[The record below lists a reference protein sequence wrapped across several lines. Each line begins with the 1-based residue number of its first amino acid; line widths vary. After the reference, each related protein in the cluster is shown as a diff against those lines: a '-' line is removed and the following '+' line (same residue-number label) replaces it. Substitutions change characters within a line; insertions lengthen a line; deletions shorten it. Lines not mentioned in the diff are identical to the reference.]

1 MLANDRPPS
10 VRGPWGRGLI
20 AAALTLAVALAIAR
34 LPDGVASGGLDSSWG
49 SVLRYAHDHGLQF
62 GSDVVFTY
70 GPLGLAA
77 TGSYSGGTTQ
87 VATWAAMAITL
98 LFVLPIVMVARRLPW
113 REAAAL
119 LLLVGGLPLIRVC
132 GLDGPVQAGL
142 CCWGILAFTSPTA
155 DGGRTGSNRGYGLG
169 LACFVGL
176 IGLAKFSWL
185 VSGGLTLAAVAA
197 DAVLRGRHGWA
208 TVLLATAAGVFLGG
222 WLALGQPLANLPAFV
237 TGSLEIASGYSR
249 TMGTR
254 GPNALLFLALLAV
267 GLCAGGIVVR
277 SRAAKLPDAVHTQ
290 ARRWLLGIWLSGLLF
305 LGWKHGMVRAAE
317 GDTHVTALFAQCV
330 VLAFALSLVPLA
342 APAVDRLAPARCWI
356 VSLLALTLAQWMH
369 IGSLEDGIAQAIKR
383 ISHNTRILIRPER
396 HHRWLD
402 EEWDRAR
409 DRMALPT
416 ARSLIGAEPVDV
428 FGYSQDYAI
437 ANRLTYRPRPV
448 FQSYSVY
455 TRRLAEI
462 NDRFYRSPRAPD
474 WLLFELGSID
484 GRYPGLE
491 DSLALRTILHDYR
504 AVGTDDRFLVLHRE
518 RQDPVRLELL
528 ASGTS
533 RAGDRIDVTAHRDRD
548 LWLEI
553 DVAPGL
559 LARLESFVLR
569 PPPLR
574 LKIWADGFPAEGY
587 AYTSPASMLATGFIA
602 SPVLGET
609 NDAANLLAGKP
620 TRRLN
625 GFAVETS
632 SRGRGTTF
640 RYSLYAIAGG
650 LTNATSAQS
659 PSVAP
664 PAEPP

>member
-20 AAALTLAVALAIAR
+20 ATAIALVVALAIAR

-49 SVLRYAHDHGLQF
+49 SVLRYAHDRGLHF
-62 GSDVVFTY
+62 GSDLVFTY

-77 TGSYSGGTTQ
+77 TGSYSGGTTR

-98 LFVLPIVMVARRLPW
+98 LFVAPIVMVALRLPW
-113 REAAAL
+113 RESAAV
-119 LLLVGGLPLIRVC
+119 LLLVGGLPLIRAC
-132 GLDGPVQAGL
+132 GLDGPVQAAL
-142 CCWGILAFTSPTA
+142 CCWCILAFTSPA
-155 DGGRTGSNRGYGLG
+155 GDGRTGPNPGPGLG
-169 LACFVGL
+169 LACLVGL
-176 IGLAKFSWL
+176 GGLAKFSWL
-185 VSGGLTLAAVAA
+185 VSGGLTLAAVAG
-197 DAVLRGRHGWA
+197 DALLRGRRGFA
-208 TVLLATAAGVFLGG
+208 AVLVSTAAGVFLGG
-222 WLALGQPLANLPAFV
+222 WLALGQPLANLPAFL

-249 TMGTR
+249 SMGTR
-254 GPNALLFLALLAV
+254 GPNATLFLALLAA
-267 GLCAGGIVVR
+267 GLCVGGIVVR
-277 SRAAKLPDAVHTQ
+277 ARAAALPDDPHVQ
-290 ARRWLLGIWLSGLLF
+290 ARRWLLGLTLSGLLF
-305 LGWKHGMVRAAE
+305 LGWKHGVVRAAA
-317 GDTHVTALFAQCV
+317 GDSHVTALLAQCV
-330 VLAFALSLVPLA
+330 VLAFALAVVPLA
-342 APAVDRLAPARCWI
+342 TPAVDRLAPARGWI
-356 VSLLALTLAQWMH
+356 VAALALTLAQWMQL
-369 IGSLEDGIAQAIKR
+369 GSLEDGIAQAIKR

-416 ARSLIGAEPVDV
+416 ARSLIGTEPVDV

-437 ANRLTYRPRPV
+437 ANGLTYRPRPV

-455 TRRLAEI
+455 TRRLAEL

-504 AVGTDDRFLVLHRE
+504 TVGTDDRFLVLHRE
-518 RQDPVRLELL
+518 RRDPVRLERL

-533 RAGDRIDVTAHRDRD
+533 RVGDRIDVTAHRDRD

-553 DVAPGL
+553 DVASGL

-574 LKIWADGFPAEGY
+574 LKVWADGFPAEGY

-650 LTNATSAQS
+650 LTTATSAQS

>member
-1 MLANDRPPS
+1 MRVLRT
-10 VRGPWGRGLI
+10 
-20 AAALTLAVALAIAR
+20 AAAAVVISLLVALAIAR

-49 SVLRYAHDHGLQF
+49 SVLRYAHDHGLRF

-77 TGSYSGGTTQ
+77 TGSYSGGTTL
-87 VATWAAMAITL
+87 VATWGGAVITL
-98 LFVLPIVMVARRLPW
+98 LFVLPIVFVAGRLPW
-113 REAAAL
+113 RQAAVL
-119 LLLVGGLPLIRVC
+119 LLLVGGLPLMRAC

-142 CCWGILAFTSPTA
+142 CCWGILGFTTPTRA
-155 DGGRTGSNRGYGLG
+155 DGRPDTLAALGLG
-169 LACFVGL
+169 LAVFVPL

-185 VSGGLTLAAVAA
+185 VPGGLTLAAVTIDVA
-197 DAVLRGRHGWA
+197 LRGRPGLA
-208 TVLLATAAGVFLGG
+208 AMLSATASGLFIAG
-222 WLALGQPLANLPAFV
+222 WLALGQSLTDLPAFIA
-237 TGSLEIASGYSR
+237 GSLEIASGYAR
-249 TMGTR
+249 AMGTR
-254 GPNALLFLALLAV
+254 GPNAVLMLALLAA
-267 GLCAGGIVVR
+267 GLCVAGIVVR
-277 SRAAKLPDAVHTQ
+277 SGSAALPDDAHLRT
-290 ARRWLLGIWLSGLLF
+290 RRWLLGLWLSALLF
-305 LGWKHGMVRAAE
+305 LGWKHGLVRAAA
-317 GDTHVTALFAQCV
+317 GDTHVTALLTQCV
-330 VLAFALSLVPLA
+330 VLAFALTLVPLA
-342 APAVDRLAPARCWI
+342 APTVDRLAAARCWI
-356 VSLLALTLAQWMH
+356 VAILALTLAQWMQ

-383 ISHNTRILIRPER
+383 ISINSRILLRPER

-409 DRMALPT
+409 GRMALPT
-416 ARSLIGAEPVDV
+416 ARSLIGDEPVDV

-437 ANRLTYRPRPV
+437 ANELNYVPRPV

-455 TRRLAEI
+455 TPRLAEL

-474 WLLFELGSID
+474 WVLFELGSID

-504 AVGTDDRFLVLHRE
+504 IAGTDQRFLALRRE
-518 RQDPVRLELL
+518 QREPVRLELL

-533 RAGDRIDVTAHRDRD
+533 RVGDRIDVTAHRDRD

-574 LKIWADGFPAEGY
+574 LRIWADGFPAEGY
-587 AYTSPASMLATGFIA
+587 AYTAPAPMLATGFIA

-609 NDAANLLAGKP
+609 ADAANLLAGKP
-620 TRRLN
+620 TRRLY

-632 SRGRGTTF
+632 SRGRGAAI
-640 RYSLYAIAGG
+640 RYRLHAIAGG
-650 LTNATSAQS
+650 LIASMPPQPAP
-659 PSVAP
+659 PSP
-664 PAEPP
+664 PAETP

>member
-1 MLANDRPPS
+1 MGMLRLAVPTA
-10 VRGPWGRGLI
+10 VI
-20 AAALTLAVALAIAR
+20 TLAIALAVAR

-49 SVLRYAHDHGLQF
+49 SVLRYAHDHGLHF

-77 TGSYSGGTTQ
+77 TGGYSGGTTG
-87 VATWAAMAITL
+87 VATWAALAITL
-98 LFVLPIVMVARRLPW
+98 LFVLPIVLVARRLPW
-113 REAAAL
+113 QEAAAL
-119 LLLVGGLPLIRVC
+119 LVLVGGLPLIRAC

-142 CCWGILAFTSPTA
+142 CCWGILAFTSPAA
-155 DGGRTGSNRGYGLG
+155 DDRRTSAHAGPAFG

-185 VSGGLTLAAVAA
+185 VPGGLTLAAVAA
-197 DAVLRGRHGWA
+197 DAFLRGRRGLA
-208 TVLLATAAGVFLGG
+208 VLPVATAAVVFIGG
-222 WLALGQPLANLPAFV
+222 WAALGQPLADLPAFFI
-237 TGSLEIASGYSR
+237 GSLEIASGYAR

-254 GPNALLFLALLAV
+254 GPNAILLLALLAA

-277 SRAAKLPDAVHTQ
+277 SRSAALPGHSHLP
-290 ARRWLLGIWLSGLLF
+290 ARRWLLGTWLSALLF
-305 LGWKHGMVRAAE
+305 LGWKHGLVRAAA
-317 GDTHVTALFAQCV
+317 GDTHVTALLALCV
-330 VLAFALSLVPLA
+330 GLAFALSLVPLA
-342 APAVDRLAPARCWI
+342 AAATDRLAPARCWI
-356 VSLLALTLAQWMH
+356 VAVLALTLAQWMH
-369 IGSLEDGIAQAIKR
+369 LGSLEDGIAQAIKR
-383 ISHNTRILIRPER
+383 ISINTRILLRPER
-396 HHRWLD
+396 HRHWLD

-416 ARSLIGAEPVDV
+416 ARRLLGAEPVDV

-437 ANRLTYRPRPV
+437 ANQLNYRPRPV

-455 TRRLAEI
+455 TRRLAEL

-504 AVGTDDRFLVLHRE
+504 AAGTDDRFLVLHRE

-533 RAGDRIDVTAHRDRD
+533 RAGDRIDVTPHRDRD

-559 LARLESFVLR
+559 LARVESFVLR

-574 LKIWADGFPAEGY
+574 LRIWADGFPADGY
-587 AYTSPASMLATGFIA
+587 AYTSPATMLATGFIA

-609 NDAANLLAGKP
+609 NDAANLLAGRP
-620 TRRLN
+620 TRRLH

-632 SRGRGTTF
+632 SRGRGTSF
-640 RYSLYAIAGG
+640 RYRLYGIAGG
-650 LTNATSAQS
+650 LTDA
-659 PSVAP
+659 PSTQGPPVAP
-664 PAEPP
+664 AAESP

>member
-1 MLANDRPPS
+1 MTR
-10 VRGPWGRGLI
+10 VRI
-20 AAALTLAVALAIAR
+20 TTLAVALTLTVTLAIAR
-34 LPDGVASGGLDSSWG
+34 LPHGVASGGLDSSWG
-49 SVLRYAHDHGLQF
+49 SVLRYAHDHGLHF
-62 GSDVVFTY
+62 GSDLVFTY

-77 TGSYSGGTTQ
+77 TGSYSGGSMQ

-98 LFVLPIVMVARRLPW
+98 LFVTPIVMVALRLPW

-132 GLDGPVQAGL
+132 GLDGPVQAAL
-142 CCWGILAFTSPTA
+142 CCWCLLAFTSPA
-155 DGGRTGSNRGYGLG
+155 GGRTGPNHGPGLG

-176 IGLAKFSWL
+176 GGLAKFSWL
-185 VSGGLTLAAVAA
+185 VSGGLTLAAVAG
-197 DAVLRGRHGWA
+197 DALLRGRRGFA
-208 TVLLATAAGVFLGG
+208 ALLVSTAAGVFLGG
-222 WLALGQPLANLPAFV
+222 WLALGQPLANLPAFL
-237 TGSLEIASGYSR
+237 TGSLEIASGYSQS
-249 TMGTR
+249 MGTR
-254 GPNALLFLALLAV
+254 GPNATLFLALLAA
-267 GLCAGGIVVR
+267 GLCVGGIVVR
-277 SRAAKLPDAVHTQ
+277 ARAAALPDDPHMQ
-290 ARRWLLGIWLSGLLF
+290 ARRWLLGLTLSGLLF

-342 APAVDRLAPARCWI
+342 APVVDRLAPARCWI

-369 IGSLEDGIAQAIKR
+369 IGSLEDGIALAIKR
-383 ISHNTRILIRPER
+383 ISLNTRVLLRPER
-396 HHRWLD
+396 HRRWLD

-416 ARSLIGAEPVDV
+416 ARRLIGAEPVDV

-455 TRRLAEI
+455 TRRLAEL
-462 NDRFYRSPRAPD
+462 NDRFYHSPRAPD

-504 AVGTDDRFLVLHRE
+504 TVGTDDRFLVLHRE

-609 NDAANLLAGKP
+609 KDAANLLAGKP

-640 RYSLYAIAGG
+640 RYSLYAITGG
-650 LTNATSAQS
+650 LTGATSAQS

>member
-1 MLANDRPPS
+1 MSMLRLA
-10 VRGPWGRGLI
+10 GPT
-20 AAALTLAVALAIAR
+20 AAITLAIALAVAR

-49 SVLRYAHDHGLQF
+49 SVLRYAHDHGLHF

-77 TGSYSGGTTQ
+77 TGSYSGGTTG
-87 VATWAAMAITL
+87 VATWAALAITL
-98 LFVLPIVMVARRLPW
+98 LFVLPIVLVARRLPW
-113 REAAAL
+113 QEAAAL
-119 LLLVGGLPLIRVC
+119 LVIVGGLPLIRAC

-142 CCWGILAFTSPTA
+142 CCWGILAFTSPVT
-155 DGGRTGSNRGYGLG
+155 DDRRTSAHAGPAFG

-185 VSGGLTLAAVAA
+185 VPGGLTLAAVSA
-197 DAVLRGRHGWA
+197 DAFLRGRRGLAVLPIATAGVVFIGGWA
-208 TVLLATAAGVFLGG
+208 
-222 WLALGQPLANLPAFV
+222 ALGQPLADLPAFFA
-237 TGSLEIASGYSR
+237 GSLEIASGYAR

-254 GPNALLFLALLAV
+254 GPNAILFLALLAA
-267 GLCAGGIVVR
+267 GMCAGGIVVR
-277 SRAAKLPDAVHTQ
+277 SRSAALPGHSHLP
-290 ARRWLLGIWLSGLLF
+290 ARRWLLGTWLSALLF
-305 LGWKHGMVRAAE
+305 LGWKHGLVRAAA
-317 GDTHVTALFAQCV
+317 GDTHVTALLAVCV

-342 APAVDRLAPARCWI
+342 PPATDRLAPARCWI
-356 VSLLALTLAQWMH
+356 VAALALTLAQWMQ

-383 ISHNTRILIRPER
+383 ISINTRILLRPER
-396 HHRWLD
+396 HRRWLD

-409 DRMALPT
+409 DRMALPI
-416 ARSLIGAEPVDV
+416 ARRLVGAEPVDV

-437 ANRLTYRPRPV
+437 ANRLNYRPRPV

-533 RAGDRIDVTAHRDRD
+533 RAGDRIDVTPHRDRD

-632 SRGRGTTF
+632 NRGRGTSF
-640 RYSLYAIAGG
+640 RYSLYGIAGG
-650 LTNATSAQS
+650 LTDAPSTQS
-659 PSVAP
+659 PPVAP
-664 PAEPP
+664 TAESP